1 MKARTKP
8 IGAAAALVALAVA
21 AGACGSISREV
32 ARDKKVDADLAAV
45 NATGVPGV
53 SILVRQGAST
63 SRVASGVADVATGAP
78 VKVSDQFRI
87 GSISK
92 SFVSVVVLQLAQEH
106 KLSLEDSVA
115 RWLPGLVPNGDKI
128 TVRQLLNHTSGI
140 ANYEEHPDYM
150 APYLK
155 GDFGHVTTP
164 AQLVRMGVAQGPLFP
179 PGTSSAYS
187 NTNYTVAGLIVEKV
201 TGTTLGDQLTQR
213 IFTPLKLGSTSLPTS
228 PEITG
233 PHAHG
238 YFVLAQPPATDVTTF
253 SPSIGWAGGGIVST
267 TDDVTTFYKALLG
280 GRLLSPEMLAQMM
293 TTVPGTNGEMYGLG
307 LAQRELPCGTVW
319 GHGGNFPGFLMESY
333 SSVSGE
339 HQVTVAYNMDP
350 NSMQPPTVDAVQKL
364 LVDAY
369 CG

>member
-1 MKARTKP
+1 MNPRTRP
-8 IGAAAALVALAVA
+8 AAAAAVLVALAVT

-32 ARDKKVDADLAAV
+32 ARDRKIDADVAAV

-53 SILVRQGAST
+53 SILVRQGGST
-63 SRVASGVADVATGAP
+63 NKVASGVGDVATKVP
-78 VKVSDQFRI
+78 VKVDDEFRI
-87 GSISK
+87 GSVSK
-92 SFVSVVVLQLAQEH
+92 SFVAVVVLQLGQEH
-106 KLSLEDSVA
+106 KLSLEDPVA

-128 TVRQLLNHTSGI
+128 TVRMLLNHTSGI
-140 ANYEEHPDYM
+140 ANYEEHPDYL

-155 GDFGHVTTP
+155 GDLGHVTTP
-164 AQLVRMGVAQGPLFP
+164 AQLVRMGTSQGPLFA

-201 TGTTLGDQLTQR
+201 TGTTLGDQLAQR
-213 IFTPLKLGSTSLPTS
+213 IFGPLKLRSTSLPTQ

-238 YFVLAQPPATDVTTF
+238 YFVLGQPPATDVTTF

-267 TDDVTTFYKALLG
+267 TEDVTAFYQALLG
-280 GRLLSPEMLAQMM
+280 GRLLEPAMLAEMM
-293 TTVPGTNGEMYGLG
+293 TVVPGANGEMYGLG
-307 LAQRELPCGTVW
+307 LAQRVLPCGTVW
-319 GHGGNFPGFLMESY
+319 GHGGNFPGYLMESY
-333 SSVSGE
+333 SNAAGD
-339 HQVTVAYNMDP
+339 HQVTVAYNLDP
-350 NSMQPPTVDAVQKL
+350 NSMQPPSVDAVKQL